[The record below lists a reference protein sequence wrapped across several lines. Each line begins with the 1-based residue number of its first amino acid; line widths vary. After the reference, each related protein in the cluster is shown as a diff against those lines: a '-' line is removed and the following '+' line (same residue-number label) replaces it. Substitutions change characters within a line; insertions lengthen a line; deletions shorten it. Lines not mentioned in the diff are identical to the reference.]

1 MPSGNVMTIPFD
13 EDQVDS
19 SNFGINITHE
29 INRTSVWRSMSG
41 SDKNSSRKRRS
52 RNHHTHQQTKGQI
65 HLEQRHHHG
74 DDCHTIEESP
84 KENSEEDDEVEE
96 DFGIQLSFSSNE
108 KLDKK

>member
-41 SDKNSSRKRRS
+41 IEKNSSRKRRS
-52 RNHHTHQQTKGQI
+52 RNHHHQTKEQI
-65 HLEQRHHHG
+65 RLEQMHHDG

-96 DFGIQLSFSSNE
+96 DLGIQLSFGSKE
-108 KLDKK
+108 KLDN

>member
-41 SDKNSSRKRRS
+41 NEKNSSRKRRG
-52 RNHHTHQQTKGQI
+52 RNHHHQTKEQI
-65 HLEQRHHHG
+65 QLDQMHHHG

-84 KENSEEDDEVEE
+84 KENSEEDDEVE
-96 DFGIQLSFSSNE
+96 DLGIQLSFGSKE
-108 KLDKK
+108 KLDN